1 MFNCVK
7 WVKMRVNSVGQENN
21 SKTSS
26 VLKAG
31 GIGAIGGAVVRN
43 LAPLTTEEHDF
54 FFNSSAVSGIEQ
66 KVRKVRANEIEKIAN
81 EFKAG
86 KLSVTKNAFDTFEKH
101 KDLIQDEPKSALGY
115 IKNASDDV
123 KRGVSALVNRVDA
136 IGAAKEHIEV
146 SNIKSA
152 AKSQR
157 PLTYFALAGALIA
170 MSGQVLVNA
179 FKSCMPETEK
189 TAKEQEPLTMADVL
203 LEGLGTNTEVLFLTN
218 EAFQGKH

>member
-1 MFNCVK
+1 
-7 WVKMRVNSVGQENN
+7 MRVNSVGQENN
-21 SKTSS
+21 SNATS

-31 GIGAIGGAVVRN
+31 GIGAVGGALVRN
-43 LAPLTTEEHDF
+43 FAPLTTEEHDF

-66 KVRKVRANEIEKIAN
+66 KVRKVRVNEIEKISN

-86 KLSVTKNAFDTFEKH
+86 KLNVAQGAFDTFEKH
-101 KDLIQDEPKSALGY
+101 KDLIADEPKSVLGY
-115 IKNASDDV
+115 VKNSSDDIKTGV
-123 KRGVSALVNRVDA
+123 KALAGRVDA

-152 AKSQR
+152 AKSAR
-157 PLTYFALAGALIA
+157 PLAYFALAGALIA

-179 FKSCMPETEK
+179 FKSCMPSEEPQP
-189 TAKEQEPLTMADVL
+189 KEQEPLTMADVL

-218 EAFQGKH
+218 EAFKGKN

>member
-1 MFNCVK
+1 
-7 WVKMRVNSVGQENN
+7 MRVNSVGQENN

-31 GIGAIGGAVVRN
+31 GIGAVGGALVRSF
-43 LAPLTTEEHDF
+43 APLTTEEHDF

-66 KVRKVRANEIEKIAN
+66 KVKKVRVNEIEKISK

-86 KLSVTKNAFDTFEKH
+86 KLNVAQGAFDTFEKH
-101 KDLIQDEPKSALGY
+101 KDLIADEPKSVLGY
-115 IKNASDDV
+115 VKNSSDAV
-123 KRGVSALVNRVDA
+123 KEGVVNLTRRVDA

-146 SNIKSA
+146 SNIKGA
-152 AKSQR
+152 AKSAR
-157 PLTYFALAGALIA
+157 PLAYFALAGALIA

-179 FKSCMPETEK
+179 FKSCMPSEEPQP
-189 TAKEQEPLTMADVL
+189 KEQEPLTMADVL

-218 EAFQGKH
+218 EAFKGKN

>member
-1 MFNCVK
+1 
-7 WVKMRVNSVGQENN
+7 MRVNSVGQENN

-31 GIGAIGGAVVRN
+31 GIGAVGGALVRSF
-43 LAPLTTEEHDF
+43 APLTTEEHDF

-66 KVRKVRANEIEKIAN
+66 KVKKVRVNEIEKISK

-86 KLSVTKNAFDTFEKH
+86 KLNVAQGAFDTFEKH
-101 KDLIQDEPKSALGY
+101 KDLIADEPKSVLGY
-115 IKNASDDV
+115 VKNSSDAV
-123 KRGVSALVNRVDA
+123 KEGVVNLTRRVDA

-146 SNIKSA
+146 SNIKGA
-152 AKSQR
+152 AKSAR
-157 PLTYFALAGALIA
+157 PLAYFALAGALIA

-179 FKSCMPETEK
+179 FKSCMPNEK
-189 TAKEQEPLTMADVL
+189 PQVKEQEPLTMADVL

-218 EAFQGKH
+218 EAFKGKN

>member
-1 MFNCVK
+1 
-7 WVKMRVNSVGQENN
+7 MRVNSVGQENN

-31 GIGAIGGAVVRN
+31 GIGAVGGALVRSF
-43 LAPLTTEEHDF
+43 APLTTEEHDF

-66 KVRKVRANEIEKIAN
+66 KVKKVRVNEIEKISK

-86 KLSVTKNAFDTFEKH
+86 KLNVADEAFDTFVKH
-101 KDLIQDEPKSALGY
+101 KDLIADEPKSVLGY
-115 IKNASDDV
+115 VKNSSDAV
-123 KRGVSALVNRVDA
+123 KEGVVNLAGRVDA

-152 AKSQR
+152 AKSAR
-157 PLTYFALAGALIA
+157 PLAYFALAGALIA

-179 FKSCMPETEK
+179 FKSCMPSEEPQV
-189 TAKEQEPLTMADVL
+189 KEQEPLTMADVL

-218 EAFQGKH
+218 EAFKGKN

>member
-21 SKTSS
+21 TNTLS

-31 GIGAIGGAVVRN
+31 GIGAVGGTLIRN
-43 LAPLTTEEHDF
+43 FAPLTTEEHDF
-54 FFNSSAVSGIEQ
+54 FFNSSAIAGIEQ
-66 KVRKVRANEIEKIAN
+66 KVKKVRVNEIEKISN

-86 KLSVTKNAFDTFEKH
+86 KLNVAKDAFDTFEKH
-101 KDLIQDEPKSALGY
+101 KDLISNEPKSVLGY
-115 IKNASDDV
+115 VKNSSDEV
-123 KRGVSALVNRVDA
+123 KNGVKALVGRVDA

-152 AKSQR
+152 AKSAR
-157 PLTYFALAGALIA
+157 PLAYFALAGALIA

-179 FKSCMPETEK
+179 FKACMPEEK
-189 TAKEQEPLTMADVL
+189 EQHKEQEPLTMADVL

-218 EAFQGKH
+218 EAFKGKN